1 MNDIDQEYSQF
12 AESLY
17 EHDHSIMSIE
27 KNHKV
32 NGELLS
38 ASRDQ
43 GLMIWKFSDD
53 AMGPD
58 SVGDSDQ
65 LLIFILEI
73 LP

>member
-43 GLMIWKFSDD
+43 SVMIWKFSDEAVSD
-53 AMGPD
+53 E
-58 SVGDSDQ
+58 SVGESDQ
-65 LLIFILEI
+65 LLIFN
-73 LP
+73 